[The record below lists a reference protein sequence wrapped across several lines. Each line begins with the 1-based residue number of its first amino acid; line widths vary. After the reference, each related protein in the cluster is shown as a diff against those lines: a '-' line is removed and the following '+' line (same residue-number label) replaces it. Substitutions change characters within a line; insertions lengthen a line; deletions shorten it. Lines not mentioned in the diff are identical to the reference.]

1 MIPRP
6 TLSRGTR
13 RGARMSAAILAASL
27 LLAGCATGSDAV
39 AQGGGGTFDFVSP
52 GGKTE
57 LFFDPPSERG
67 TIGSISGPDLM
78 DTDRTISL
86 DDFAGSPVVINVW
99 GQWCAPCRAEADQ
112 LEQVYRNSKDRGVQ
126 FLGIN
131 VRDNTI
137 DKARDFVIDRSVG
150 YPSIWDPPMRTLAAF
165 GSGYPTSV
173 VPTTVV
179 LDSEHRVAAVF
190 LRDLLVEDLQPVV
203 DRVAD
208 GG

>member
-1 MIPRP
+1 M
-6 TLSRGTR
+6 LV
-13 RGARMSAAILAASL
+13 A
-27 LLAGCATGSDAV
+27 LLAVALVLTGCSTGQGAV
-39 AQGGGGTFDFVSP
+39 SQGGTFEFVSP
-52 GGKTE
+52 GGRTD
-57 LFFDPPSERG
+57 LYYDPPDSRG
-67 TIGSISGPDLM
+67 TIGEISGPDLM
-78 DTDRTISL
+78 NPDETISL

-112 LEQVYRNSKDRGVQ
+112 LEQVYLAGKDKGVQ

-137 DKARDFVIDRSVG
+137 EKAQDFVLDRSVS

-165 GSGYPTSV
+165 GSGYPSSV

-190 LRDLLVEDLQPVV
+190 LRELLAEDLQPVV
-203 DRVAD
+203 DRVAAGGSAGD
-208 GG
+208 GD

>member
-1 MIPRP
+1 MRRP
-6 TLSRGTR
+6 FAWL
-13 RGARMSAAILAASL
+13 LAAA
-27 LLAGCATGSDAV
+27 LLAGCSTGAGAV
-39 AQGGGGTFDFVSP
+39 APGGGGTFEFVSP

-57 LFFDPPSERG
+57 LFFDPPADRG
-67 TIGSISGPDLM
+67 TIGAISGPDLM

-86 DDFAGSPVVINVW
+86 DDFAGKPVVLNVW

-112 LEQVYRNSKDRGVQ
+112 LEQVWENSRDRGVQ

-131 VRDNTI
+131 VRDHTI
-137 DKARDFVIDRSVG
+137 DKARDFVIDRAVG
-150 YPSIWDPPMRTLAAF
+150 YPSIWDPSMRTLAAF
-165 GSGYPTSV
+165 GAGYPTSV

>member
-1 MIPRP
+1 MIRK
-6 TLSRGTR
+6 SSGRGRR
-13 RGARMSAAILAASL
+13 RGARAGIAVVVAATV
-27 LLAGCATGSDAV
+27 LAGCSTGSGAV
-39 AQGGGGTFDFVSP
+39 AQGGTFEFVSP
-52 GGKTE
+52 GGRTE
-57 LFFDPPSERG
+57 LFFDPPAERG
-67 TIGSISGPDLM
+67 TIGPISGPDLM
-78 DTDRTISL
+78 DTDSTISL
-86 DDFAGSPVVINVW
+86 DDFAGKPVVINVW

-112 LEQVYRNSKDRGVQ
+112 LEQVYLASRDRGVE

-137 DKARDFVIDRSVG
+137 DKARDFVIDRSVS